1 MVHTIEEALIA
12 GGVNTINNQI
22 GGQSNAQHLVD
33 DMLGGVYST
42 CMDKTFTDMD
52 NGFKSYTDLTQAQGH
67 IRLKPSTKR
76 KAKAFVQWE
85 KDRCRLGLDPA
96 DTPFPV
102 DQTEDL
108 IRH

>member
-52 NGFKSYTDLTQAQGH
+52 NEFKSYTDLTQAQGH
-67 IRLKPSTKR
+67 IRLTRGTKH
-76 KAKAFVQWE
+76 KVKAFVQWV
-85 KDRCRLGLDPA
+85 KDRYRLGLDP
-96 DTPFPV
+96 TN
-102 DQTEDL
+102 
-108 IRH
+108 